1 MLCERIAPNK
11 PQFLKNKLSFMRRF
25 CNKFLFFN
33 RIKFNTNIVLHPKPD
48 ENLTKK
54 LSELFAIKNLDSFAK
69 QHHLAKKK
77 LVEYGYGK

>member
-1 MLCERIAPNK
+1 MQRIASNK

-33 RIKFNTNIVLHPKPD
+33 RIKFNTNIVLHTKPD

-54 LSELFAIKNLDSFAK
+54 LSALVLIKNLDSFAK
-69 QHHLAKKK
+69 QHNLAKKK